1 MGRPTSFTSHLKSF
15 NVTDLRRYSLAAV
28 VLLIVLRIGI
38 GWQLLY
44 EGLWKID
51 TLDSPKP
58 WTSAGYL
65 KNSVG
70 PLRDQFRELAGDPD
84 ELGWL
89 NYDKVSARW
98 IDWAD
103 RFKKHYELD
112 AKQAGSLNR
121 LLNGSQTKVGDR
133 EVFVQDLKSLPE
145 GIDSALL
152 AKTVNPK
159 IFAYDAKE
167 KKLMVDAGRLLQPN
181 EKAKLDKLVEGREDA
196 EAQQWLSALN
206 TLYTRQKNGM
216 GYLKKL
222 KATIKG
228 DPKMRSDEKWQ
239 KVGKVQQYKERL
251 ADYERDYAAA
261 STPFEFDHL
270 SHTWGKIQT
279 LRTELTGPVK
289 ALEAEFYDTATK
301 KILRVEQHSEGE
313 MSKPWTALRISDTL
327 TILGLTVLG
336 AMLIAGLFTRF
347 AAVAA
352 ALMLFGFYMAMPPWP
367 GVPEIPGPEHS
378 FIVNKNLI
386 EVFALLALATV
397 PSGMWFGLDRAL
409 SVFFANWKA
418 DSKITKSRHSVIA
431 TGDEPEAA
439 PAT

>member
-1 MGRPTSFTSHLKSF
+1 M
-15 NVTDLRRYSLAAV
+15 TDLRRYSLAAV
-28 VLLIVLRIGI
+28 VFLVVLRIGI

-51 TLDSPKP
+51 TLNSPKP

-70 PLRDQFRELAGDPD
+70 PLRNQFRAMTGDPD
-84 ELGWL
+84 DLGWL
-89 NYDKVSARW
+89 DYDTVSARW
-98 IDWAD
+98 IDWAE
-103 RFKKHYELD
+103 RFEKHYELD
-112 AKQAGSLNR
+112 PKQAGSLTR
-121 LLNGSQTKVGDR
+121 LLKGSQTKIDDR
-133 EVFVQDLKSLPE
+133 EVFVQDLDALPD
-145 GIDSALL
+145 GIDAAVL

-159 IFAYDAKE
+159 IFGYNAKE

-181 EKAKLDKLVEGREDA
+181 EKAKLDKLVEGKDDA
-196 EAQQWLSALN
+196 KAQAWLKALD
-206 TLYTRQKNGM
+206 TLYSRQKSGM

-222 KATIKG
+222 AATIKG
-228 DPKMRSDEKWQ
+228 DPKMRSNEDWQ

-251 ADYERDYAAA
+251 AEYEEDYAAA

-289 ALEAEFYDTATK
+289 ALEAELYDTATK
-301 KILRVEQHSEGE
+301 KILRVEQHSEGAMPE
-313 MSKPWTALRISDTL
+313 PWTFLKASDTM
-327 TILGLTVLG
+327 TIVGLTVLG
-336 AMLIAGLFTRF
+336 GMLIAGLFTRF

-352 ALMLFGFYMAMPPWP
+352 AFMLFSFYMAMPPWP
-367 GVPEIPGPEHS
+367 GVPELPGPEHS

-418 DSKITKSRHSVIA
+418 DSKISTAKHSMVA
-431 TGDEPEAA
+431 AGDEPEV
-439 PAT
+439 ATAT